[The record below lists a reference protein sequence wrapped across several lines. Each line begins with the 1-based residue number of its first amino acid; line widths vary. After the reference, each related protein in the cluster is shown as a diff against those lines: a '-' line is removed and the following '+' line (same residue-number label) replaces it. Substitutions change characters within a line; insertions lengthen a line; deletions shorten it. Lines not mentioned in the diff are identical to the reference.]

1 MGIDE
6 VLLIGVVAVIAIVA
20 VHSIAPRV
28 GVAAPLLLVSLGVA
42 VSFIPGMPEIEVE
55 SEFILLGIIP
65 PLLYSAAVNLPSTEF
80 RRDFRSI
87 SSLSIVLVLLSSALM
102 GLFFMAMIPGIGFAL
117 GAALGAVV
125 SPTDAV
131 AVQIIRKMGVSPRI
145 VTVLEAESMFNDATA
160 LVTMRTAVAAAGASM
175 GLAQATWDFA
185 SAVVIAVII
194 GLVTGELNVRL
205 RRWVPGAANS
215 TAISFVAPFAAAVP
229 AELLGASGL
238 VAAVVAGLV
247 AGYRA
252 PLYLRPADRIS
263 ERTNWRTAEL
273 LLEGV
278 VFLLLGLELL
288 TLVEDV
294 EETHGSVWF
303 ALWLGLAALG
313 LVLLIRI
320 AYVAPLV
327 LAAGRRARR
336 VRARHE
342 HVEGLAAE
350 AEAHPD
356 PAHREAVARRVEQ
369 HSAYADY
376 LEQRP
381 LGWREGGV
389 LVWAGMRGAI
399 TVAAAQTLPSDTP
412 LRSTM
417 VLIAFVVAVGSLM
430 SQGATLPWVTQRLGI
445 AGESVHDERERAELR
460 DLLAGVADTVLADA
474 EQPEARGASYPPE
487 VVDAVR
493 RAMAH
498 ARAEDEETVHHGERF
513 YDLRLAIIDAQRAR
527 LLEARA
533 VGTFGS
539 EALGDALGILDAEQ
553 ISLQLRADHPEG
565 DD

>member
-1 MGIDE
+1 MDE
-6 VLLIGVVAVIAIVA
+6 VLLIGVVAVIAIVG

-28 GVAAPLLLVSLGVA
+28 GVAAPLLLVLLGVG
-42 VSFIPGMPEIEVE
+42 VSFVPGMPEIEVE

-65 PLLYSAAVNLPSTEF
+65 PLLYSAAVALPATEF
-80 RRDFRSI
+80 RRDFRAI
-87 SSLSIVLVLLSSALM
+87 SSLSIVLVLVSAGLM
-102 GLFFMAMIPGIGFAL
+102 GLFFMQVIPGIGFAL

-160 LVTMRTAVAAAGASM
+160 LVTLRTAVAAAGASM
-175 GLAQATWDFA
+175 TFGEATWDFA
-185 SAVVIAVII
+185 SAVVIAVIV
-194 GLVTGELNVRL
+194 GLVTGELSVRL
-205 RRWVPGAANS
+205 RRLVPGAANS

-252 PLYLRPADRIS
+252 PKYLRPADRIS

-278 VFLLLGLELL
+278 VFLLLGLELT
-288 TLVEDV
+288 TLVADV
-294 EETHGSVWF
+294 EETHGSVWG
-303 ALWLGLAALG
+303 AVGIGAAALG

-320 AYVAPLV
+320 AYIAPV
-327 LAAGRRARR
+327 VMAAARRARR

-342 HVEGLAAE
+342 RVEGLGQRAE
-350 AEAHPD
+350 SHPD
-356 PAHREAVARRVEQ
+356 PAHREAAARRVEQ

-376 LEQRP
+376 LENRP

-399 TVAAAQTLPSDTP
+399 TVAAAQSLPADTP
-412 LRSTM
+412 LRSTL

-430 SQGATLPWVTQRLGI
+430 MQGSTLPWITQRLGI
-445 AGESVHDERERAELR
+445 AGESVHDEREREELR
-460 DLLAGVADTVLADA
+460 DLLSGVADTVLADDA
-474 EQPEARGASYPPE
+474 LRARDGGAFAPG
-487 VVDAVR
+487 VVEAVR
-493 RAMAH
+493 RALSH
-498 ARAEDEETVHHGERF
+498 AQAEDEETVGHGAQFLE
-513 YDLRLAIIDAQRAR
+513 LRLAIIEAQRER
-527 LLEARA
+527 ILEVRGL
-533 VGTFGS
+533 GTYGS
-539 EALGDALGILDAEQ
+539 ETLGDAMRILDAEQ
-553 ISLQLRADHPEG
+553 ISLQLRAEHPDG

>member
-1 MGIDE
+1 MDE
-6 VLLIGVVAVIAIVA
+6 LLLIGVVAVVAIVA

-28 GVAAPLLLVSLGVA
+28 GVAAPLLLVLLGVG
-42 VSFIPGMPEIEVE
+42 VSFIPGVPEIEVE

-65 PLLYSAAVNLPSTEF
+65 PLLYSAAVALPATEF
-80 RRDFRSI
+80 RRDFRAI
-87 SSLSIVLVLLSSALM
+87 SGLSIVLVLVSALLM
-102 GLFFMAMIPGIGFAL
+102 GLFFSAVIPGIGFAM
-117 GAALGAVV
+117 GVALGAVV

-160 LVTMRTAVAAAGASM
+160 LVTMRTAVAAAGATM
-175 GLAQATWDFA
+175 TLGEATWDFA
-185 SAVVIAVII
+185 SAVVIAVLV
-194 GLVTGELNVRL
+194 GLVMGELSVRL
-205 RRWVPGAANS
+205 RRLVPGAANS

-247 AGYRA
+247 TGYRA

-263 ERTNWRTAEL
+263 ERANWRTAEL

-278 VFLLLGLELL
+278 VFLLLGLEVT
-288 TLVEDV
+288 TLIADV

-303 ALWLGLAALG
+303 ALGLGLAALG

-320 AYVAPLV
+320 AYVAPV
-327 LAAGRRARR
+327 VMAAARRARR
-336 VRARHE
+336 VRARHDR
-342 HVEGLAAE
+342 VSGLAE
-350 AEAHPD
+350 RAEAHPD
-356 PAHREAVARRVEQ
+356 PARREAVARRVEQ

-376 LEQRP
+376 LENRP

-399 TVAAAQTLPSDTP
+399 TVAAAQSLPADTP
-412 LRSTM
+412 LRSTL

-430 SQGATLPWVTQRLGI
+430 SQGSTLPWVTKRLGI
-445 AGESVHDERERAELR
+445 AGESVHDERERTELR
-460 DLLAGVADTVLADA
+460 ALLAGVADTYLADGSLRPREGGEYSPA
-474 EQPEARGASYPPE
+474 

-493 RAMAH
+493 RAVVH
-498 ARAEDEETVHHGERF
+498 ARAEDEETIGHGAQFLE
-513 YDLRLAIIDAQRAR
+513 LRLAIIEAQRER
-527 LLEARA
+527 ILEVRGM
-533 VGTFGS
+533 GTFGS
-539 EALGDALGILDAEQ
+539 EALGDAMRIIDAEQ
-553 ISLQLRADHPEG
+553 ISLQLRAEHPDG

>member
-1 MGIDE
+1 MLLDE
-6 VLLIGVVAVIAIVA
+6 VLLIAVVAVIAIVA
-20 VHSIAPRV
+20 IHSIAPRV
-28 GVAAPLLLVSLGVA
+28 GVAAPLLLVSLGVV
-42 VSFIPGMPEIEVE
+42 VSLIPGMPEIEVE

-80 RRDFRSI
+80 RRDFRAI
-87 SSLSIVLVLLSSALM
+87 SSLSVVLVLLSAVLM
-102 GLFFMAMIPGIGFAL
+102 GLFFMALIPGIGLAL
-117 GAALGAVV
+117 GIALGAVV

-160 LVTMRTAVAAAGASM
+160 LVTMRTAVAAVGATM
-175 GLAQATWDFA
+175 TLGEAAWDFG
-185 SAVVIAVII
+185 SAVVIAVAV

-247 AGYRA
+247 TGYRA

-263 ERTNWRTAEL
+263 ERANWRTAEL

-278 VFLLLGLELL
+278 VFLLLGLEVV
-288 TLVEDV
+288 TLVTDV
-294 EETHGSVWF
+294 EETHGSVWK
-303 ALWLGLAALG
+303 AVGLGVAALV
-313 LVLLIRI
+313 LALLIRI
-320 AYVAPLV
+320 AYIAPV
-327 LAAGRRARR
+327 VMAASRRARR

-342 HVEGLAAE
+342 RVEGLAE
-350 AEAHPD
+350 RAEAHPD
-356 PAHREAVARRVEQ
+356 PAHREAAARRVEQ

-376 LEQRP
+376 LENRP

-399 TVAAAQTLPSDTP
+399 TVAAAQSLPSDTP
-412 LRSTM
+412 MRSTL

-430 SQGATLPWVTQRLGI
+430 SQGATLPWLTRRLGV

-460 DLLAGVADTVLADA
+460 DLLAGTADAVLADS
-474 EQPEARGASYPPE
+474 QLRDPEGREYEPA
-487 VVDAVR
+487 VVEAVQ

-498 ARAEDEETVHHGERF
+498 ARAEDQETVHHGIRF
-513 YDLRLAIIDAQRAR
+513 YDLRLAIIEAQRTR
-527 LLEARA
+527 LLEARS

-539 EALGDALGILDAEQ
+539 EALGDALRILDAEQ
-553 ISLQLRADHPEG
+553 ISLQLRADHPDG

>member
-1 MGIDE
+1 MDE
-6 VLLIGVVAVIAIVA
+6 VLLIGVVAVVAIVG

-28 GVAAPLLLVSLGVA
+28 GVAAPLLLVLLGVG

-65 PLLYSAAVNLPSTEF
+65 PLLYSAAVALPATEF
-80 RRDFRSI
+80 RRDFRAI
-87 SSLSIVLVLLSSALM
+87 SGLSIVLVLVSAGLM
-102 GLFFMAMIPGIGFAL
+102 GLFFMQVIPGIGFAL

-160 LVTMRTAVAAAGASM
+160 LVTLRTAVAAAGASM
-175 GLAQATWDFA
+175 TFGEATWDFA
-185 SAVVIAVII
+185 SAVIIAVAV
-194 GLVTGELNVRL
+194 GLVMGELSVRL
-205 RRWVPGAANS
+205 RRLVPGAANS

-252 PLYLRPADRIS
+252 PKYLRPADRIS

-278 VFLLLGLELL
+278 VFLLLGLELT
-288 TLVEDV
+288 TLVTDV
-294 EETHGSVWF
+294 EETHGSVWN
-303 ALWLGLAALG
+303 AVGIGVAALG
-313 LVLLIRI
+313 LVLAIRI
-320 AYVAPLV
+320 AYVAPVV
-327 LAAGRRARR
+327 LAAARRARR

-342 HVEGLAAE
+342 RVEGLGQRAE
-350 AEAHPD
+350 SHPD
-356 PAHREAVARRVEQ
+356 PAHREAAARRVEQ

-376 LEQRP
+376 LENRP

-399 TVAAAQTLPSDTP
+399 TVAAAQSLPADTP
-412 LRSTM
+412 LRSTL

-430 SQGATLPWVTQRLGI
+430 MQGSTLPWLTKRLGI
-445 AGESVHDERERAELR
+445 AGESVHDEREREELR
-460 DLLAGVADTVLADA
+460 DLLSGVADMVLADDA
-474 EQPEARGASYPPE
+474 LRARDGGAFHPE
-487 VVDAVR
+487 VLAAVR
-493 RAMAH
+493 RAVSH
-498 ARAEDEETVHHGERF
+498 ARAEDDETVGHGAQFLE
-513 YDLRLAIIDAQRAR
+513 LRLAIIEAQRER
-527 LLEARA
+527 ILEVRGM
-533 VGTFGS
+533 GTYGS
-539 EALGDALGILDAEQ
+539 ETLGDAMRILDAEQ
-553 ISLQLRADHPEG
+553 ISLQLRAEHPDG